1 MLAMEGTPVISDVTL
16 SLFSARS
23 SSITSS
29 LAHAAPPLLYTA
41 REIGVYDVLCGRD
54 KAAFNN
60 VGNRRFRVTVSL
72 SLERYLQATTRKEK
86 SVVIKSV
93 VTMLHADGG
102 KFLQQVSGSNN
113 SNSNDSDEPLYM
125 ELNEKQAHEK
135 AGHALRDMALLR
147 GKPSSAT
154 TTTTTTTNKKNKAVD
169 PPAMDD
175 TIIMTTTTPATSVD
189 SSIAT
194 TSQHKKIKRR
204 HHDHHHHDSA
214 LPRTLDAWTVLTSW
228 DESSELTL
236 DDTTTVTDH
245 NNNDE
250 SMFDHLVETIAINNT
265 MIRSSDDNHHNNLP
279 VVPTSTSVGISNN
292 NNNEEGINHYHHY
305 HHYSMMMDVDDGVDD
320 DDAILRSSSTI
331 AESLPP
337 QRRATDPNRA
347 SSASF
352 TLDDA
357 MVSWL
362 VGESDFVLQV

>member
-1 MLAMEGTPVISDVTL
+1 MEGTPVISDVTL

-154 TTTTTTTNKKNKAVD
+154 TTTNKKNKAVD

-204 HHDHHHHDSA
+204 HHHHDHHDSA